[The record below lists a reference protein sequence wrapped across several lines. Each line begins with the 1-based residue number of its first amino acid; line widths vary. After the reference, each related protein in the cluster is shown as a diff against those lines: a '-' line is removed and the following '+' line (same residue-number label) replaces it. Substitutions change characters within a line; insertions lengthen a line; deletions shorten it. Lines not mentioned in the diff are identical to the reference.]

1 MDVSRFFSDP
11 SEADG
16 GLSVLARGVLGSQIL
31 RIAGEVRALKAKGI
45 PVCNLTVGDFDPAF
59 FPIPVELL
67 EGTRIALA
75 EGQTNYPPS
84 DGVPALKEAIVRYY
98 ERELSLSYP
107 VDSVLVASGARPL
120 IYGAFRTLVDPGDTV
135 VYPVPSWNNDNYCH
149 LVGARAVEIPVHD
162 ESNFFPTVA
171 QLEAPLRDAR
181 LLVLNSPLNPTG
193 TVIAKEPLAE
203 IARLVVAE
211 NRRRRPLGERPLYL
225 LWDQVYWT
233 LTFGSAAHH
242 TPVGLVPEVA
252 PFTLLLDAVS
262 KSFCAT
268 GLRVGWGVMPPALKR
283 RMNDILG
290 HVGCWAPK
298 PEQVATAR
306 LLNAPEETRE
316 FHARTI
322 AGLRRRLDALHD
334 GLHAMRAEGL
344 PVDAI
349 APQGAIYLS
358 TRVDL
363 IGRTVEGRR
372 IGTNEEIRRLLLDE
386 AGIAVVPFQAFGLRE
401 ETGWFRISVGAVS
414 EEDIEAALPRLRAL
428 VSRATAGLPVSR

>member
-1 MDVSRFFSDP
+1 MDVSPFFSDP

-31 RIAGEVRALKAKGI
+31 KIAGEVRALKAKGI

-120 IYGAFRTLVDPGDTV
+120 IYGAFRTLVDAGDTV

-149 LVGARAVEIPVHD
+149 LVGARAVEIPVHA

-171 QLEAPLRDAR
+171 QLEGPLREAR

-193 TVIAKEPLAE
+193 TVISKERLAE
-203 IARLVVAE
+203 IARLVVDE
-211 NRRRRPLGERPLYL
+211 NRRRRSEGERPLYL

-252 PFTLLLDAVS
+252 PFTVLLDAVS

-344 PVDAI
+344 PLDAI

-363 IGRTVEGRR
+363 IGRAIDGRR

-428 VSRATAGLPVSR
+428 VSRATAGVPVSR